1 MSPTLTS
8 DPEAGSGT
16 HDQPPAGAPAK
27 GSRWGKIALGVV
39 ALVVVILLIR
49 QLGPL
54 AQPHVVRFT
63 TWIDGLGVWAPVA
76 FIAGYTVFTVA
87 MIPGSILTMAG
98 GALFGLAWGTVY
110 VALAAVLGSTAAF
123 LVSRHL
129 ARHRI
134 EGWIQGNKKFSAVDQ
149 AIEREGGKIVFL
161 LRLSPAF
168 PFTFLNYAL
177 GLTKVR
183 LSQYVMAAVG
193 MIPGTFLYVFYGKA
207 IGDVAALATGAA
219 PEKGG
224 AHYAVLGLGLVAT
237 LVVTVFV
244 TRIARRALQEAT
256 DAP

>member
-1 MSPTLTS
+1 MSSSPPTS
-8 DPEAGSGT
+8 DAALVGEQRPSGR
-16 HDQPPAGAPAK
+16 PAV
-27 GSRWGKIALGVV
+27 GKIVLGIV
-39 ALVVVILLIR
+39 ALVVVILLLR

-54 AQPHVVRFT
+54 AKPYVVSFT
-63 TWIDGLGVWAPVA
+63 GWIQGLGVWAPVA
-76 FIAGYTVFTVA
+76 FIAGYALFTVA

-98 GALFGLAWGTVY
+98 GALFGLAYGTLY
-110 VALAAVLGSTAAF
+110 VTIGAVLGSTGAF

-134 EGWIQGNKKFSAVDQ
+134 EAWIQGKEKFQAVDR

-207 IGDVAALATGAA
+207 IGDVAALAAGAA
-219 PEKGG
+219 PDKGVG
-224 AHYAVLGLGLVAT
+224 HYAVLGLGLVAT
-237 LVVTVFV
+237 LVVTIFV

-256 DAP
+256 DEQ